1 MSEGVSATLI
11 LFPLAYFLCLAVF
24 TRANVFTYRTNVHK
38 GIINRLILSLLFSL
52 LTFIVSFGIL
62 IAKNSGLSSEAS
74 LAILLRTEILLV
86 LLFALGAVG
95 VYGDWRVG
103 RLSAHN
109 LYSWERSDGLFTCCY
124 GGLRFR

>member
-1 MSEGVSATLI
+1 M
-11 LFPLAYFLCLAVF
+11 
-24 TRANVFTYRTNVHK
+24 HK

-103 RLSAHN
+103 RLSGAQFLFLGAIGWAFYLLLWRVALSVN
-109 LYSWERSDGLFTCCY
+109 L
-124 GGLRFR
+124 